1 MHLNKKKIKYF
12 FYILPRISK
21 PVKKPATQLEKDHER
36 LLKQE
41 KSLRKDMGK
50 QRIKQLKMA
59 NEDEDK
65 AIHKLEKLLK
75 INKSKSKKKGIPNM
89 FKDGLDY
96 ALEMCL
102 PENIEKMY
110 AAAKEAAD
118 AEQQSDS
125 EWQEDFAAATGE
137 IDLQSNQK
145 EDKKPVKTKAE
156 QEKSAKQKAVAQ
168 KKAHRLREIET
179 KYFGASDDE
188 LASDLSDVDSEFGK
202 NENYSELGN
211 SDLDDFENG
220 SDEDGED
227 EEDDYGDDDKD
238 VNGENDESDDDAPEE
253 MHTVTK
259 SSHKRKLEKLNAK
272 KDHRSFE
279 EEESEDELDDD
290 DSFDEDSDDEPKQK
304 IRKSK
309 NSGGSDGDDDDED
322 GDGDGEGDDIDGS
335 DDDFDSEQSD
345 GENPKEEKPE
355 IWEDIYGRKRDKE
368 GNVINE
374 HLNGDASNDTGKYI
388 PPHLRARMAAEAA
401 NGMEEG
407 DMDPKRKEK
416 LMRLKRLLKGQLNRL
431 SEANMHKISSEIDN
445 LYMQNSRY
453 DMNTTLAILISDSLI
468 SRSLA
473 PERMV
478 MEHALLVAALHAN
491 VGTEVGA
498 NMLENLVDRFHKMIE
513 HGIVGYDV
521 EDKTLDNIIFVLC
534 HMYTFKVRKLTG
546 NIFLQFIFIF

>member
-1 MHLNKKKIKYF
+1 MHLNIQKITHF
-12 FYILPRISK
+12 FIYTLFCISK
-21 PVKKPATQLEKDHER
+21 PVKKPATQLEMDHER

-89 FKDGLDY
+89 FNDGLDY

-137 IDLQSNQK
+137 IDMQSNK
-145 EDKKPVKTKAE
+145 KGDEKPVKTKAE

-168 KKAHRLREIET
+168 KKANRLREIES

-188 LASDLSDVDSEFGK
+188 LASDLSDVDSEFEK
-202 NENYSELGN
+202 NENDSELGN

-220 SDEDGED
+220 SDED

-238 VNGENDESDDDAPEE
+238 VNGEYDESDDEAPEE
-253 MHTVTK
+253 IHTVTK
-259 SSHKRKLEKLNAK
+259 SSNKRKLEKLNAK
-272 KDHRSFE
+272 KVPQNFE
-279 EEESEDELDDD
+279 EEESEDDLDDD
-290 DSFDEDSDDEPKQK
+290 DSFDENSDDEPKQK

-309 NSGGSDGDDDDED
+309 NSGGSDGDD
-322 GDGDGEGDDIDGS
+322 IDGS
-335 DDDFDSEQSD
+335 DDDFDSDQSD

-407 DMDPKRKEK
+407 EMDPKRKEK

-453 DMNTTLAILISDSLI
+453 DMNTTLAILISDALI
-468 SRSLA
+468 SHSLA

-513 HGIVGYDV
+513 HGIAGYDV
-521 EDKTLDNIIFVLC
+521 EDKTLDNIIFLLC
-534 HMYTFKVRKLTG
+534 HMYTFKVRKLTEY
-546 NIFLQFIFIF
+546 IF